1 MVSFKSK
8 NLFRCLSILI
18 LLPVNS
24 ALYSQSLH
32 FNHITT
38 ANGLSN
44 NSVNDIIQD
53 RTGFLWLTTD
63 DGLNRFDGYQFKV
76 FRHSLENEN
85 SISDNSLLSLMLDSK
100 DNIWIGTRSGW
111 LNCYDPVKDH
121 FTKWKIE
128 SDLIKQNSITSLY
141 EDSRQ
146 KIWIGTYRSGVYRL
160 DPVSGQIDHWETKSN
175 DSTSLSHNYVSS
187 ILEDYEGNIWIG
199 TYYGLSKF
207 NPSREQDGFERFYR
221 NSDVSNMVTNNI
233 IWALSRSEYNLKQI
247 WIGTANGLL
256 SYNTSD
262 KSFTEYKIPNHDN
275 LQFGVSAGSVI
286 EEMNSGELMLWIDS
300 YAGLNRFN
308 PGNGESIRFIS
319 DKNNPNSLASN
330 QIQKM
335 IKDNSGV
342 FWFATN
348 NGLSYFTSKSTRF
361 NGTTSGIF
369 KVDNYELIKKKN
381 VNAIIKTTDNKLWFG
396 TSEGLIF
403 AVKEKGKLEFNK
415 IIEYEKLNIWSLSPG
430 ISNDIWIGTYGAGL
444 YRLDLLTGKLKSIP
458 LFERGLYPESVK
470 YNKSVYCDKNGT
482 VWIGHW
488 GYGLVRLNSN
498 SGEVNVWH
506 NDHKNPNSLSHNDV
520 WVIYQ
525 DKKGRIWAGTN
536 GGGLNLYDAQ
546 NDKFFNWTADENNPN
561 SLSGNNIYS
570 ICESSNSSKKIKNN
584 YSMGEKNTVLW
595 IGTNNG
601 LNRFEVDERTSNDL
615 SSLQTS
621 IKHYSIND
629 GLSDN
634 SIKSIVED
642 DNGNFWFGTSSGIS
656 FFDLSTNEFFNFNA
670 SDGVTGTV
678 FNFSSALKDEN
689 GIVYIGSNEG
699 INFFNPDDIKLSN
712 FNPPVILT
720 DFQIFNQSVL
730 VGDDSPLKTSIY
742 HSKEIVL
749 PHSQNVFSF
758 QFAALEFASPEAI
771 QYASK
776 MEGFDADWINIGNR
790 RFVTYTNL
798 NPGKYIFKVK
808 STNSDGI
815 WTDNFSSVKVI
826 ITPPWWQ
833 TIWAIGLYVL
843 IFILGVWGII
853 RFQINRAKLQHELK
867 MREFESHHIREVESL
882 KSRFFANLSHEFR
895 TPLTLIKGPLEQ
907 LLNGKVKDNTT
918 GLYKMALRNT
928 EKLQNLI
935 DELLELSKL
944 EIEKIPLNKKQHN
957 IVYLLQSI
965 AGTFN
970 PLAEQKNIS
979 FEFKTEIESLVI
991 NLDKDKL
998 EKILNNL
1005 LSNAFKFAPAGGIVI
1020 IELKTESKDDTAFA
1034 EVIVTDNGIG
1044 IPEEHLTKIFN
1055 RFYQVEENVNK
1066 KVTGSGIGLALVK
1079 ELATLHQWD
1088 INVSSIPEKETTFT
1102 LQIPLTK
1109 EELDSIS
1116 YVNDGLPAN
1125 QNETV
1130 WEENIDN
1137 EGSRKRQVFT

>member
-1 MVSFKSK
+1 MVSFKCK
-8 NLFRCLSILI
+8 NLFCCLSILI
-18 LLPVNS
+18 IISVNS
-24 ALYSQSLH
+24 ALYTQSLH

-44 NSVNDIIQD
+44 NSVNDILQD
-53 RTGFLWLTTD
+53 RTGFLWLATD

-76 FRHSLENEN
+76 FRHSTDKNN

-100 DNIWIGTRSGW
+100 DNIWIGSRSGW

-121 FTKWKIE
+121 FTKWEIE
-128 SDLIKQNSITSLY
+128 SEVIKENSITSLY

-160 DPVSGQIDHWETKSN
+160 DPVSGQIDHWESKSN

-221 NSDVSNMVTNNI
+221 NSGLSNMVTNNI
-233 IWALSRSEYNLKQI
+233 IWTLSRSDYYPIQI

-256 SYNTSD
+256 SYDTFD
-262 KSFTEYKIPNHDN
+262 KSFTEYKIPNPDN

-286 EEMNSGELMLWIDS
+286 EEMHSGELILWIDS
-300 YAGLNRFN
+300 YAGLNRLN
-308 PGNGESIRFIS
+308 LSNGEATRFLS

-330 QIQKM
+330 QIHKM

-361 NGTTSGIF
+361 NDLTHGSS

-396 TSEGLIF
+396 TSEGLFF
-403 AVKEKGKLEFNK
+403 AAKRNGKLEFNK
-415 IIEYEKLNIWSLSPG
+415 IIGSEELNIWSLSSG

-546 NDKFFNWTADENNPN
+546 NDKFYNWTADENNPN

-601 LNRFEVDERTSNDL
+601 LNRFEIDERTSKDL
-615 SSLQTS
+615 SSLQTN
-621 IKHYSIND
+621 IKHYSIKD

-642 DNGNFWFGTSSGIS
+642 DNGNLWLGTSSGIS

-670 SDGVTGTV
+670 SDGVTGNV
-678 FNFSSALKDEN
+678 FNLSSALKDEIGN
-689 GIVYIGSNEG
+689 IFLGSNEG
-699 INFFNPDDIKLSN
+699 ITFFNPEVIELSN
-712 FNPPVILT
+712 FSPPVVLT
-720 DFQIFNQSVL
+720 EFQIFNQSVL
-730 VGDDSPLKTSIY
+730 IGDNSPLKTNIY

-749 PHSQNVFSF
+749 SHSQNVFSF
-758 QFAALEFASPEAI
+758 QFAALEFTSPEAI
-771 QYASK
+771 QYAYK
-776 MEGFDADWINIGNR
+776 MDGFDADWVNIGNR

-798 NPGKYIFKVK
+798 NPGEYIFKVK
-808 STNSDGI
+808 STNSDRI
-815 WTDNFSSVKVI
+815 WSDNYSSVIVI

-867 MREFESHHIREVESL
+867 MREFESHHIREVESM

-907 LLNGKVKDNTT
+907 LLSGKAKENTT
-918 GLYKMALRNT
+918 GLYRMALRNT

-944 EIEKIPLNKKQHN
+944 EIEKIPLNKEQHN

-1005 LSNAFKFAPAGGIVI
+1005 LSNAFKFAPAGGIVN
-1020 IELKTESKDDTAFA
+1020 IEFKTESKDDTAFA

-1044 IPEEHLTKIFN
+1044 IPEEHLTKVFN

-1066 KVTGSGIGLALVK
+1066 KLTGSGIGLALVK
-1079 ELATLHQWD
+1079 ELVTLHQWD
-1088 INVSSIPEKETTFT
+1088 ITCEQYSGKRNNIYFTDTF
-1102 LQIPLTK
+1102 
-1109 EELDSIS
+1109 
-1116 YVNDGLPAN
+1116 N
-1125 QNETV
+1125 
-1130 WEENIDN
+1130 
-1137 EGSRKRQVFT
+1137 KRRA